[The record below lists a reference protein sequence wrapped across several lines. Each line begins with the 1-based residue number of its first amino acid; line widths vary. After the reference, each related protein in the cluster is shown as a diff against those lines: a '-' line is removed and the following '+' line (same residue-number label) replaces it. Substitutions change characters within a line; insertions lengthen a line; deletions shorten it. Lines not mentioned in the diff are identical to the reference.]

1 MTQVVITIGTFQ
13 EINKSKMSEED
24 FKEVLNELED
34 KSVKFDPKQP
44 PIFFSGRNTKIDD
57 ALRTIASFR
66 ANETCAEEFFE
77 SREAY
82 VAHKQELNDREIVEL
97 LRVRDENP
105 QLIDSFINLMD

>member
-1 MTQVVITIGTFQ
+1 
-13 EINKSKMSEED
+13 MSEED

-34 KSVKFDPKQP
+34 KSVKFDSKQTP
-44 PIFFSGRNTKIDD
+44 TSFSGRNVKIDD
-57 ALRTIASFR
+57 ALRKIASFR

-82 VAHKQELNDREIVEL
+82 VAYKQELNDREIVEL

-105 QLIDSFINLMD
+105 ELIDSFIDLMD

>member
-1 MTQVVITIGTFQ
+1 M
-13 EINKSKMSEED
+13 NKPLIRKTVSEED

-82 VAHKQELNDREIVEL
+82 VAHKQELNDRAIVEL

-105 QLIDSFINLMD
+105 QIIDSFINLMD